1 MKMKSFKNV
10 IVLGVLLAIFAGISL
25 VGTAF
30 GDDPSVVITKIEN
43 DVKVKKADSTT
54 WEEATLN
61 MALAMGDSVST
72 GKNSFAT
79 LTFSYPKENCFRL
92 DQNTEIVVTELM
104 EGEDI
109 PLKKVNM
116 KMLKGGTWS
125 KLKGMEGQDFQF
137 KLSTPNTIAAISGT
151 ALATIVYSDDETYFC
166 ACDGIIDIGTPGK
179 SVTIKRC
186 QGTEVKADALPSQP
200 VSDKYIIIEVKYE
213 EDPRYAWCMH
223 CHIPMKKEMMGKPAP
238 MKLSKDAVVQLQ
250 ERLIELG
257 YNPGPVDGIFGK
269 RTAAALKKFQQDNGL
284 SCTGAMDEKTKELL
298 RL

>member
-1 MKMKSFKNV
+1 
-10 IVLGVLLAIFAGISL
+10 
-25 VGTAF
+25 
-30 GDDPSVVITKIEN
+30 
-43 DVKVKKADSTT
+43 
-54 WEEATLN
+54 

-72 GKNSFAT
+72 GKDSFAT

-92 DQNTEIVVTELM
+92 DQNTEVVVGELM
-104 EGEDI
+104 KGEDI
-109 PLKKVNM
+109 PLKRIKM

-125 KLKGMEGQDFQF
+125 KLKGMEGKDFKF
-137 KLSTPNTIAAISGT
+137 DLATPNTIAAVSGT

-166 ACDGIIDIGTPGK
+166 ACDGFIDIGAPGE

-186 QGTEVKADALPSQP
+186 QGTAVMGDAPPAQP
-200 VSDKYIIIEVKYE
+200 VSDKYIITEMKYE

-238 MKLSKDAVVQLQ
+238 MKLSKEAVLQLQ
-250 ERLIELG
+250 ETLIELG

-269 RTAAALKKFQQDNGL
+269 RTAAALKKFQQDHGL
-284 SCTGAMDEKTKELL
+284 SCTGTVDEKTKELL